1 MKKNLGKII
10 ALSLLTASVYTI
22 GGASNVFAK
31 DVYFFGEKNDPSN
44 LVIYDG
50 NAIDNTI
57 VGKLDGSRYNVYV
70 DKDHDNYDKYDVKLN
85 CTYANDKDKDA
96 IIYKAMTFKDGNKIY
111 EFTNVNIGLQGK
123 AYYYTGGLMLH
134 FGEGDPEVNNVIVN
148 IDNYHQENN
157 FETRDV
163 IHPETEKRLRNTF
176 ASVGVGGENNVVNIT
191 KSFYLKSYVEDTKTD
206 KSQGVAHNGVYASG
220 GGTIN
225 IDAVQDKGIYIDV
238 NSKNLNKIY
247 DGDNYGE
254 SVVKNDAVSGKNGGT
269 VNVNNNGTAGQVE
282 IYGNLDAK
290 KGNVNVSLLND
301 KSLWHGSQANYVAT
315 SEEGTLNVIL
325 ANGAQWVPDG
335 YQKNDLKGNVDA
347 IGVERITQLTLKN
360 GGIVNLH
367 GYNKYIDP
375 SKKTPV
381 NELHIDKLTT
391 KGGIFRMDINAPAET
406 YKGRNGSDFVFVEK
420 GSGDAYVQPVLEN
433 KNDLSKITY
442 DNPVWFADADKDVT
456 FNPYLVEEKI
466 EDGFLYDYKPEVDKN
481 VVSTDT
487 SQHGNNWYLVG
498 VTTQNTPTTD
508 TVIGAAAVDYATA
521 TARLEID
528 SLNKRLGE
536 LRDYDTAEKDAWVR
550 FKAGEMEGD
559 GSSYFNNKYRFYQIG
574 YDAKEN
580 TNEEKD
586 GRWHKGF
593 AIHYTEGESSYLHG
607 NGENTSRGASL
618 YAGWEGNKGHYAD
631 YVLKYSHLH
640 NDFTSHALD
649 GTADGSFS
657 NYALS
662 ASVEY
667 GRKNLMKHDWIFEPQ
682 TQLVYTYLSDA
693 DYSTSNRIQV
703 SQDSVNSLIGRVGFR
718 LGREYDQEAPERRSK
733 WYVKAD
739 ILHEFCGDRDIS
751 LLSADG
757 SQTLHESVSGH
768 DTWFVWGLGG
778 DIALDKNSYFY
789 CDLER
794 SFAGDIDE
802 KWQANVGLRW
812 EW

>member
-10 ALSLLTASVYTI
+10 ALSLLTASVYTAV
-22 GGASNVFAK
+22 GYNCASAEEVTKSTTKELTVTSGDYAVDLESVYSKDFLTSGTLNAMNV
-31 DVYFFGEKNDPSN
+31 N
-44 LVIYDG
+44 
-50 NAIDNTI
+50 
-57 VGKLDGSRYNVYV
+57 V
-70 DKDHDNYDKYDVKLN
+70 DK
-85 CTYANDKDKDA
+85 ANLS
-96 IIYKAMTFKDGNKIY
+96 
-111 EFTNVNIGLQGK
+111 NVNIKLEGPIGYQARGLNIEQGK
-123 AYYYTGGLMLH
+123 TITLASYIQNNKLIASTWYNGDYPNVPKYGSEVTSMYASNSNVTITGTTYI
-134 FGEGDPEVNNVIVN
+134 NSIVTVEPG
-148 IDNYHQENN
+148 QEKK
-157 FETRDV
+157 
-163 IHPETEKRLRNTF
+163 I
-176 ASVGVGGENNVVNIT
+176 S
-191 KSFYLKSYVEDTKTD
+191 
-206 KSQGVAHNGVYASG
+206 VAHNGVYSRDKAVINLQGDTFINTNIPGDLKEAYEGNYG
-220 GGTIN
+220 GGM
-225 IDAVQDKGIYIDV
+225 
-238 NSKNLNKIY
+238 S
-247 DGDNYGE
+247 
-254 SVVKNDAVSGKNGGT
+254 KNDAVTAKREGVVNINQAGGKK
-269 VNVNNNGTAGQVE
+269 VQ
-282 IYGNLDAK
+282 ILGNLDV
-290 KGNVNVSLLND
+290 KGYEDRTKDDNGTIKNGDD
-301 KSLWHGSQANYVAT
+301 KG
-315 SEEGTLNVIL
+315 GTLNIRLDTAESFWHGEEVRYDGFDGTIAEKADLNVTL
-325 ANGAQWVPDG
+325 ANKAQWVPDKETT
-335 YQKNDLKGNVDA
+335 QISK
-347 IGVERITQLTLKN
+347 ITLEKDGIINMHGFNEHVQYNNGFTKQLTI
-360 GGIVNLH
+360 G
-367 GYNKYIDP
+367 
-375 SKKTPV
+375 
-381 NELHIDKLTT
+381 KLTT
-391 KGGIFRMDINAPAET
+391 NGGIFRMDINAPAET
-406 YKGRNGSDFVFVEK
+406 YTGRNGSDFVFVK
-420 GSGDAYVQPVLEN
+420 DGSGYAYVQPVLEN

-442 DNPVWFADADKDVT
+442 DNPVWFADAADGIT
-456 FNPYLVEEKI
+456 FKPYTVKEKI
-466 EDGFLYDYKPEVDKN
+466 EKGFLYDYKPIVDQN
-481 VVSTDT
+481 VKTTD
-487 SQHGNNWYLVG
+487 QNQYGNNWYLVG
-498 VTTQNTPTTD
+498 VAAENTPTTD

-536 LRDYDTAEKDAWVR
+536 LRDYDTAEKGAWVR

-559 GSSYFNNKYRFYQIG
+559 GPSYFNNKYRFYQIG

-593 AIHYTEGESSYLHG
+593 AIHYTEGENSYLHG

-618 YAGWEGNKGHYAD
+618 YAGWECNKGHYAD

-739 ILHEFCGDRDIS
+739 MLHEFCGDRDIS